1 MLAVRS
7 HAARSLHLD
16 AHGIHGI
23 PARQGQ
29 GCPRYPV
36 RVTTPAPWQKQ
47 SRHGRLQNPRASGR
61 SVCRSVRQR
70 TSTHA
75 GNVPRRR
82 GSCRSRRGLSPSS
95 LKRRTGNSAF
105 LSAARAHEQ
114 RRRLGVLA
122 SQQRVGGSDRVW
134 RASSLRAF
142 LAKCVRGKSPT
153 RRVSLYY
160 CTLVN
165 RPPFGFL
172 TARIAAFEKRRHPVI
187 GASPIQ

>member
-142 LAKCVRGKSPT
+142 LAECQGTSAVPATATIMPAVVYACQSSAVRI
-153 RRVSLYY
+153 
-160 CTLVN
+160 
-165 RPPFGFL
+165 L
-172 TARIAAFEKRRHPVI
+172 TARTAAFE
-187 GASPIQ
+187 GDAD